1 MPLVDYLIFDIK
13 NQMENRRNTVR
24 YSRDQN
30 NQLQEEALQVYTSY
44 ARKLNWGQYMA
55 LVRKLLYKIQK
66 ATRKGNSVSADKR
79 DQNAEKV
86 VTKCLCKVL
95 DGFDF
100 PEVPDAVS
108 ALEVIVEERFKQKKS
123 EIVEYSDFLK
133 EFVGDS
139 LKEVEEEGSDD
150 ESESE
155 SEKEDVVIEVDTN
168 KAEVVQA

>member
-1 MPLVDYLIFDIK
+1 
-13 NQMENRRNTVR
+13 
-24 YSRDQN
+24 
-30 NQLQEEALQVYTSY
+30 
-44 ARKLNWGQYMA
+44 
-55 LVRKLLYKIQK
+55 LLYKIQK
-66 ATRKGNSVSADKR
+66 ASRKGNSVSADKR